1 MYDIQ
6 ITQLR
11 IAKVRNLKDIVIP
24 VSEPNKKRRHLI
36 ITGRNGSG
44 KTSLLE
50 AISKHLDWLA
60 TQGNPGQQLHY
71 YEQKQRDLERA
82 IKNSRSE
89 NEVQGI
95 RNRVEFYRQTW
106 EQAWQGVDIMLTV
119 PIDGVLS
126 HFQIGEFILAFYRD
140 NRIFEAEQPKHVE
153 KVELKETYSINART
167 VKDTPR
173 YEFIKYLLDM
183 KVMEALAA
191 RSQDKARQ
199 DRADKIRMWFEQFDL
214 LLQQIFNDCGG
225 YNKGT
230 RTVKLIF
237 NEETYKFTI
246 LEADKEPFDFNNLS
260 AGFAAVLDIIVD
272 LIMRMEKHTG
282 GVFRFDLP
290 GIVLIDEI
298 ETHLHIDLQRM
309 ILPFLTTF
317 FPNVQ
322 FIVSTHSPFILSSLE
337 NVVIYDLENKTL
349 VNQPQGLTDVPYN
362 GIVESYFNTD
372 KLSASLRKK
381 YDRFKELV
389 GKKVI
394 TDDDIMEINELEI
407 FLDEIPD
414 YLAWDIA
421 TEYKRL
427 KSEFEA
433 REDLYNDKN

>member
-6 ITQLR
+6 ITRLR
-11 IAKVRNLKDIVIP
+11 ITKVRNLKDIVIP
-24 VSEPNKKRRHLI
+24 VSEPNGQRKHLI

-60 TQGNPGQQLHY
+60 TQGDPGQQLRY
-71 YEQKQRDLERA
+71 YEQYKRTLEQA
-82 IKNSRSE
+82 IKNSQSE
-89 NEVQGI
+89 NEIQRI
-95 RNRVEFYRQTW
+95 RNRVESYRQTW
-106 EQAWQGVDIMLTV
+106 EQARQGVDIMLTV

-126 HFQIGEFILAFYRD
+126 RFQSGEFILAFYRD
-140 NRIFEAEQPKHVE
+140 NRVFEAEQPKHVE
-153 KVELKETYSINART
+153 KVELKETYPINART

-183 KVMEALAA
+183 KFTEALAA
-191 RSQDKARQ
+191 RSQDKERQ
-199 DRADKIRMWFEQFDL
+199 DRAEKIRMWFEQFDL

-230 RTVKLIF
+230 RTVKLAF
-237 NEETYKFTI
+237 DEETYKFTI

-260 AGFAAVLDIIVD
+260 AGFAAVLDIVVD

-282 GVFRFDLP
+282 EVFRFDMP

-309 ILPFLTTF
+309 IMPFLTQF

-322 FIVSTHSPFILSSLE
+322 FIVSTHSPCILNSIG

-372 KLSASLRKK
+372 KLSASLREK

-394 TDDDIMEINELEI
+394 TDNDITEIAELEI

-427 KSEFEA
+427 KSEFES
-433 REDLYNDKN
+433 REDL

>member
-349 VNQPQGLTDVPYN
+349 VNQP
-362 GIVESYFNTD
+362 
-372 KLSASLRKK
+372 
-381 YDRFKELV
+381 
-389 GKKVI
+389 
-394 TDDDIMEINELEI
+394 
-407 FLDEIPD
+407 
-414 YLAWDIA
+414 
-421 TEYKRL
+421 
-427 KSEFEA
+427 
-433 REDLYNDKN
+433 

>member
-1 MYDIQ
+1 MYDVQ
-6 ITQLR
+6 ITRLCVE
-11 IAKVRNLKDIVIP
+11 KVRNLRDIEIP
-24 VSEPNKKRRHLI
+24 VSEPNGKRRHLI

-60 TQGNPGQQLHY
+60 TQGDPKQQLRYREVHQSRL
-71 YEQKQRDLERA
+71 EQA
-82 IKNSRSE
+82 INSNQSE
-89 NEVQGI
+89 NEIQGI
-95 RNRVEFYRQTW
+95 RNQVESYRQTW
-106 EQAWQGVDIMLTV
+106 EQARQGIDITLTV
-119 PIDGVLS
+119 PLDGVLS
-126 HFQIGEFILAFYRD
+126 HFQRGEFILAFYRD
-140 NRIFEAEQPKHVE
+140 NRVFEAEQPKHVE

-183 KVMEALAA
+183 KVTEALAA
-191 RSQDKARQ
+191 RSQDKVRQAR
-199 DRADKIRMWFEQFDL
+199 AEKISKWFEQFDL
-214 LLQQIFNDCGG
+214 LLEQIFNDCGG
-225 YNKGT
+225 ANGKGT
-230 RTVKLIF
+230 RNVKLAF
-237 NEETYKFTI
+237 DEETYKFSI

-260 AGFAAVLDIIVD
+260 AGFAAVLDIVVD

-282 GVFRFDLP
+282 EVFRFDQP

-298 ETHLHIDLQRM
+298 ETHLHIELQRM

-322 FIVSTHSPFILSSLE
+322 FIVSTHSPMILQSMGD
-337 NVVIYDLENKTL
+337 VVIYDLENKVL

-372 KLSASLRKK
+372 KLSASLREK
-381 YDRFKELV
+381 YNRFKELV

-394 TDDDIMEINELEI
+394 TDDDVTEIAELEV

-427 KSEFEA
+427 KSEFES
-433 REDLYNDKN
+433 REDL